1 MKGSD
6 YFPIERN
13 RYYYGKLLTV
23 RDFEVEQDYFR
34 GKERLNNRVMH
45 GAGVVCGMDV
55 SAGDDA
61 TLLIESGM
69 ALDYL
74 GREIVIE
81 EPLVRKLQMLKGY
94 DSLGDSDTAY
104 LCLSYHEENI
114 EPVNAVGGE
123 AETSRQFNMIRE
135 SYQLSLSAQNLEY
148 QRLLEA
154 AGEENVNLVYT
165 SDALTLVFNVP
176 STVCAGEEFQ
186 VSALIVKNANTPP
199 VHFVLEGE
207 NTFVESENG
216 RVVLEY
222 RQSPTE
228 KRQVVH
234 TTFRLRTQQL
244 SGITSQLFPAG
255 AELNLELGS
264 HHYKNYITMEAP
276 VTLCADRDT
285 MRQVQRSRDNLNR
298 SLAGGDLPI
307 YLAKLELIRSTGG
320 MFLSGVTDLPFG
332 QAIRREGGQ
341 SGGQRG
347 KMEVSSRVR
356 KLDYWQKPEVRAS
369 YNSESDT
376 LDFDFGIPSPE
387 QYDYSVTHGTVDL
400 ELPGGLRVNSRFY
413 SEEIPHGLG
422 AGAVD
427 VRLSVEFMDKE
438 DTALLVGNSEVFKSR
453 NIRVTPPWVETAA
466 LVYPERGTMRIGV
479 WLHDTVSGNRLR
491 IHYFAQ
497 KPERDTSRILDQRK
511 VGISVIP
518 EVSRLGKREQL
529 RMKAVVSGS
538 EDKGVIWS
546 VKDEN
551 GGAIDAN
558 GIYQAPEVKG
568 TYEIVAKAS
577 ADPHV
582 QVSAFVI
589 VE

>member
-6 YFPIERN
+6 YFPMERN

-34 GKERLNNRVMH
+34 GKERLNNRVIH
-45 GAGVVCGMDV
+45 GAGVVCGLGV
-55 SAGDDA
+55 SASDDA

-81 EPLVRKLQMLKGY
+81 EPLVRKLQMLDGY
-94 DSLGDSDTAY
+94 DSLKSSDGAY
-104 LCLSYHEENI
+104 LCLTYHEESI
-114 EPVNAVGGE
+114 EPVNAVGAE
-123 AETSRQFNMIRE
+123 AETSRQFNMTRE
-135 SYQLSLSAQNLEY
+135 SYRLSLTAQPPAY

-154 AGEENVNLVYT
+154 AGEENVNLLYT
-165 SDALTLVFNVP
+165 SDALTLVLSVP
-176 STVCAGEEFQ
+176 RAICAGEELL

-199 VHFVLEGE
+199 VRFVLEGE
-207 NTFVESENG
+207 NAFVDSPNG

-234 TTFRLRTQQL
+234 TQFRLRAQQL
-244 SGITSQLFPAG
+244 SGMTSQLFPAG
-255 AELNLELGS
+255 AELNVELGS
-264 HHYKNYITMEAP
+264 HHYKNYITVEAP

-285 MRQVQRSRDNLNR
+285 LRAVRRSRDNLSK
-298 SLAGGDLPI
+298 SLSGGDLPI

-320 MFLSGVTDLPFG
+320 VFLGGVTDLPFG
-332 QAIRREGGQ
+332 QSIRQEVGQGGGRQ
-341 SGGQRG
+341 EKLAVTS
-347 KMEVSSRVR
+347 KVR
-356 KLDYWQKPEVRAS
+356 RLDYWQKPDVRAT
-369 YNSESDT
+369 YNTESAT

-387 QYDYSVTHGTVDL
+387 QYDYSVSHGTVDM

-422 AGAVD
+422 VGAVD
-427 VRLSVEFMDKE
+427 VRLSVEFLDE
-438 DTALLVGNSEVFKSR
+438 GDTVLLLGNSEVFKSKK
-453 NIRVTPPWVETAA
+453 ISVTPPWVELAA

-491 IHYFAQ
+491 VHYFAQ
-497 KPERDTSRILDQRK
+497 KPERDTSRILDQRP
-511 VGISVIP
+511 VSISVMP
-518 EVSRLGKREQL
+518 EVSRLTKREQL
-529 RMKAVVSGS
+529 RLKAIVDGS
-538 EDKGVIWS
+538 EDKNVIWS
-546 VKDEN
+546 VREEN

-558 GIYQAPEVKG
+558 GIYQAPEVQG
-568 TYEIVAKAS
+568 TYEIVATAS
-577 ADPHV
+577 ADPRV
-582 QVSAFVI
+582 QVSAYVI